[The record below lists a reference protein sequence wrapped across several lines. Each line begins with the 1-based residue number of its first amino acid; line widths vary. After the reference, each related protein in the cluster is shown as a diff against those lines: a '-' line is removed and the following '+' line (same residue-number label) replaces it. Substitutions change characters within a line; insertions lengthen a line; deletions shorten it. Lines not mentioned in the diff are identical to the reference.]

1 MWMRAW
7 VVASP
12 ASTPARSTH
21 TASRSPSTATA
32 IHPHAFRHTYAQTL
46 ADQGVP
52 APVLRDLMDHRSID
66 TTLGYY

>member
-1 MWMRAW
+1 M
-7 VVASP
+7 P
-12 ASTPARSTH
+12 FDRS
-21 TASRSPSTATA
+21 AV
-32 IHPHAFRHTYAQTL
+32 HPHAFRHTYAQTL